1 MGKSIA
7 IISGKGGVGKT
18 TTAINLSYAFNVFQR
33 NVVLLEANLKTP
45 HIGVLLGFP
54 SVEKTFH
61 SILEGR
67 HKIYDSAYLHY
78 SGLKVIIAN
87 FSGKHKIIDPKH
99 YDNFS
104 NALSELKDRVE
115 LVVID
120 TPPSHVDETF
130 FVLKHVDYVIAVT
143 TPEITSVLE
152 AMKSLKLAQHLK
164 RKILGVV
171 VTRRTG
177 KDYELS
183 IDNIEKLTEYRVI
196 GIIPE
201 DDNVP
206 MSNKLKHPVVF
217 AYPDA
222 DASIAYKKLAAYL
235 LGKEYK
241 EKLPDKEDPF
251 EKLVSKL

>member
-54 SVEKTFH
+54 NVEKTFH
-61 SILEGR
+61 SILEGK
-67 HKIYDSAYLHY
+67 HKIHESAYLHY

-87 FSGKHKIIDPKH
+87 FSGNLKTINPKH
-99 YDNFS
+99 YENFAK
-104 NALSELKDRVE
+104 ALTELKNRVE

-130 FVLKHVDYVIAVT
+130 YVLENTDYVIAVT

-164 RKILGVV
+164 KSILGVL
-171 VTRRTG
+171 VTRYTG
-177 KDYELS
+177 KDYEMS
-183 IDNIEKLTEYRVI
+183 IQNIEKLTEYKVI

-206 MSNKLKHPVVF
+206 MSHKLKHPVVF
-217 AYPDA
+217 AYPEA
-222 DASIAYKKLAAYL
+222 PSSIAYKKFAAYL
-235 LGKEYK
+235 LGKKYE
-241 EKLPDKEDPF
+241 EKLPDNEASF